1 MTRGLSIKFW
11 PDSERPRERLLER
24 GGDAVSD
31 AQLLAILLRT
41 GDQGISALDLAIQ
54 LIDRFGGFEGI
65 DRASVPEL
73 TELKGMGPA
82 KSAQVKAAL
91 EISWRTGRNDEI
103 NKTAFHCGSDV
114 HRFLSPAMAS
124 LAHEEFRV
132 LLLDTKHRLMREVTV
147 SRGTLSGTAVDP
159 REVYTDAIR
168 EKAAAFVCGHN
179 HPSGDPSP
187 SPEDHALTAR
197 LRESGWIVGIP
208 LLDHVIVG
216 RQGYFRYDEED
227 WPTLK

>member
-11 PDSERPRERLLER
+11 SDSERPRERLLER

-41 GDQGISALDLAIQ
+41 GDQGISALDPAIQ

-91 EISWRTGRNDEI
+91 EISRRTGRNDEI

-114 HRFLSPAMAS
+114 HRFFSPTMAS

-132 LLLDTKHRLMREVTV
+132 LLLDTKHRLMREVPV

-168 EKAAAFVCGHN
+168 EKAAALVCGHN

>member
-11 PDSERPRERLLER
+11 SDSERPRERLLER

-41 GDQGISALDLAIQ
+41 GDQGISALDPAIQ

-91 EISWRTGRNDEI
+91 EISRRTGRNDEI

-114 HRFLSPAMAS
+114 HRFFSPTMAS

-168 EKAAAFVCGHN
+168 EKAAALVCGHN
-179 HPSGDPSP
+179 HPSGDPPP

>member
-24 GGDAVSD
+24 GGDALSD

-91 EISWRTGRNDEI
+91 EISRRTGRNDEI

-114 HRFLSPAMAS
+114 HRFFSPAMAS

-168 EKAAAFVCGHN
+168 EKAAALVCGHN

-197 LRESGWIVGIP
+197 LRESGRIVGIP